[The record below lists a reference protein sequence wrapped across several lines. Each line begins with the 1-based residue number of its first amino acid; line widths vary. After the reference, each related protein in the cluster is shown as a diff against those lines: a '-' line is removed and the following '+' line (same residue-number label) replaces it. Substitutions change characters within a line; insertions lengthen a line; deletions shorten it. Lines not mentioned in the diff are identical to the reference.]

1 MLQLASARRSVTAL
15 EPTSTIFGTVPSP
28 STWLSPCD
36 VAIAPKIAE
45 SAGIIVSSR
54 KNQIGECASSSR

>member
-1 MLQLASARRSVTAL
+1 MYGWEHRVRLSKHVVRLAGVH
-15 EPTSTIFGTVPSP
+15 
-28 STWLSPCD
+28 

-54 KNQIGECASSSR
+54 KNQNDECASSSR